1 MFAPDLLHEIELG
14 VWKGL
19 FIHLLRILYAA
30 GGDTIVALNS
40 RYIQPLP
47 NIIYLLKPY
56 RYRQIPTFGRDTIRK
71 FANNASGMKKLAARD
86 FEDLLQVLELTLHA
100 YFCPLTCLKCAIPV
114 FEGLLPEVHDK
125 IVMDLLFEL
134 ATWHFLAKLR
144 LHTESTVMAL
154 ETSTTRL
161 GAAFRKFTSITC
173 EAYVTKALPSE
184 EAARGRRQAAL
195 AQKKATSGKQPTN
208 PSGTGGARGRRAAD
222 SKKRGTSDKEPTKP
236 SKSERKYN
244 LSAYKPHA
252 IPDYAAYIRLNG
264 TTDGFTSQVVS
275 HLPSYSVK
283 KCLAHQKVHLG

>member
-47 NIIYLLKPY
+47 NIIYLLKPC

-134 ATWHFLAKLR
+134 ATWHFLAKL
-144 LHTESTVMAL
+144 
-154 ETSTTRL
+154 
-161 GAAFRKFTSITC
+161 
-173 EAYVTKALPSE
+173 
-184 EAARGRRQAAL
+184 
-195 AQKKATSGKQPTN
+195 
-208 PSGTGGARGRRAAD
+208 
-222 SKKRGTSDKEPTKP
+222 
-236 SKSERKYN
+236 
-244 LSAYKPHA
+244 
-252 IPDYAAYIRLNG
+252 
-264 TTDGFTSQVVS
+264 
-275 HLPSYSVK
+275 
-283 KCLAHQKVHLG
+283 